1 MPLLKQSDAHLGD
14 KVLPNLSKL
23 QGRVQHVQHCST
35 PDHHNIRHGT
45 PSCRHDHV
53 VSALIV

>member
-23 QGRVQHVQHCST
+23 QGRVHCST